1 LALGRPPNGRGD
13 FHNRRRKL
21 ARLFVLIGGL
31 IVIVLTAALV
41 GPYFI
46 DWTSYRSDFEREA
59 SRILGRKVT
68 VMGTATARLLPFP
81 SVTFTDVR
89 VAGKAPGQPAVTV
102 DKFSMDAELAPF
114 LRGELLIFDMR
125 IVKPHVVVGVDPDGA
140 IDWALRPSTPL
151 NPRQIT
157 LEKVTVTDGSV
168 TVAHGASGRT
178 FQFTGI
184 DGAISAKSLAG
195 PWRFQ
200 GSIVAD
206 GEPVSL
212 DLSTG
217 IAGADGRM
225 RIRIKADPH
234 DYPIELQT
242 DGDTRI
248 DNGKAVYAGDFRL
261 NVHADN
267 AAVSAAKAAH
277 KPAPPDPYRVSGTF
291 SLDHR
296 HLTADQFRFETGPP
310 DNPYAANGKAFLDFG
325 KKPRFG
331 ISASGEQVRFDE
343 AVGNGQAGR
352 LTLDERIA
360 ALKRVIG
367 NLPKPT
373 IPGRIDVKLPAVLAG
388 DTTIRD
394 VAFSAE
400 PAEGG
405 WTLKSFD
412 ATLPGRTTL
421 EASGFLRAGGDF
433 GFKGSLLLAVK
444 QPSGFAN
451 WIAHDVND
459 AIRRLPSA
467 GFHADVDLTEAHQ
480 SFRNLELILG
490 DARFRGSL
498 DSVEPA
504 DAMPSMTLKLDGGKL
519 DVEDLTAFAS
529 LFIDQKGQNRL
540 ADRDLD
546 LEVKAGPVTGD
557 GLAAQSIDAAIR
569 LKKGRLDID
578 RLSVSGLAGATL
590 GATGSLKD
598 FPADPIGN
606 LDATVTSDDLA
617 PLLSMLASR
626 FPDNVAVKALANRA
640 ASFQGLFSNARVNL
654 VASAAKNRDGT
665 TGVGLSANGTAG
677 DSTFT
682 LSLSGNGRR
691 DAPEKARFSLTASL
705 ANDDAA
711 PVYALLGL
719 PALPLGLAGRLE
731 ADLSSKGSLS
741 AGAATDLKLHG
752 EGLDASFAG
761 TVGLGKDGLAAT
773 GKAALAANDMGPWL
787 MTGGVSLPGMGLGLP
802 VKLAGDIDYHGG
814 TVSLA
819 HLKGSIADSPV
830 SGDLAASLTNGQP
843 KISGKV
849 STGVLDFSVPLAM
862 VLGQQSLQ
870 SKDSGWARTPF
881 LSDAAPAF
889 DADLDL
895 SAGTL
900 FAGDVAV
907 KDARMKATLDG
918 SGIHIDSFAGTYG
931 GGTVS
936 GLADL
941 KNNNG
946 TGLLSAQLRLAGTD
960 LGHLLPGTGLEGR
973 ADLSTALT
981 ASGKSLDAMVGA
993 LSGSGTLNFH
1003 GLAIPHLNP
1012 DALKPILAA
1021 ADAFGHEVDAKKAA
1035 SLALPFVTAGTFKA
1049 GEGSI
1054 AFTMAEGTLRV
1065 PTLQLATPKMTVN
1078 TDLSA
1083 DLVHGALGANGSIVY
1098 AAGEDALV
1106 GSEPSLG
1113 VTVTGPPSSLSVTYN
1128 TGPLAQFL
1136 TQRALEREQ
1145 AKVEAMQAALLEK
1158 QRLHR
1163 EVDYYTERDRIRQQ
1177 EEEEKKK
1184 AEEEAAR
1191 KAVEENQRKAAEA
1204 DERLRREE
1212 SRKSE
1217 QAPPIEPTPPA
1228 AAEQKKTPTPS
1239 PEPKHDA
1246 DSHQDG
1252 LKGLPGVTDFLQQ
1265 HRLDFNTIK
1274 R

>member
-1 LALGRPPNGRGD
+1 MAARRSRGGRIAHD
-13 FHNRRRKL
+13 LRRRQL
-21 ARLFVLIGGL
+21 ARLFVIIGGL

-68 VMGTATARLLPFP
+68 VMGKATARLLPFP
-81 SVTFTDVR
+81 SVTFTNVR
-89 VAGKAPGQPAVTV
+89 VASGTPGQPAVTV

-125 IVKPHVVVGVDPDGA
+125 VVRPHIVVAIDPDGT
-140 IDWALRPSTPL
+140 IDWTLRPSAPF

-168 TVAHGASGRT
+168 TVAHGASGREL
-178 FQFTGI
+178 QFTGI

-200 GSIVAD
+200 GRLVAD

-225 RIRIKADPH
+225 RIRIKADPR
-234 DYPIELQT
+234 DYPIELLT
-242 DGDTRI
+242 DGDTSI
-248 DNGKAVYAGDFRL
+248 TNGKAVYAGDFRL
-261 NVHADN
+261 NVHADK
-267 AAVSAAKAAH
+267 AAIAAAKAARE
-277 KPAPPDPYRVSGTF
+277 PAPSDPYRLSGTF
-291 SLDHR
+291 WLDHR
-296 HLTADQFRFETGPP
+296 RLAADQFRFETGPT
-310 DNPYAANGKAFLDFG
+310 DNPYVANGKAFLDFG
-325 KKPRFG
+325 EKPRFG
-331 ISASGEQVRFDE
+331 ISAKGEQVRFDE
-343 AVGNGQAGR
+343 AVGNGTAGR

-367 NLPKPT
+367 DLPKPT
-373 IPGRIDVKLPAVLAG
+373 IPGRIDVRLPAVLAG

-412 ATLPGRTTL
+412 AMLPGRTTL

-467 GFHADVDLTEAHQ
+467 GFNADVDLTERHQ
-480 SFRNLELILG
+480 AFRNLELILG
-490 DARFRGSL
+490 DARFTGSL

-504 DAMPSMTLKLDGGKL
+504 DAAPSMTVKLDGGKL

-557 GLAAQSIDAAIR
+557 RLAAQSIDAAIR

-578 RLSVSGLAGATL
+578 RLSVSGLAGASL
-590 GATGSLKD
+590 SATGSLKD
-598 FPADPIGN
+598 FPADPIGD
-606 LDATVTSDDLA
+606 LDATVTSEDLA

-626 FPDNVAVKALANRA
+626 FPGNAAIGALASRA
-640 ASFQGLFSNARVNL
+640 ASFQGLFSNARINL
-654 VASAAKNRDGT
+654 VASAAKNKDGT
-665 TGVGLSANGTAG
+665 TGIGASANGMAG

-682 LSLSGNGRR
+682 LSLSGNGLRNE
-691 DAPEKARFSLTASL
+691 PEKAKFSLTASL
-705 ANDDAA
+705 ANDNAA

-752 EGLDASFAG
+752 DGLDASFAG
-761 TVGLGKDGLAAT
+761 TVRLGRNEPTAT
-773 GKAALAANDMGPWL
+773 GKAALATRDMGPWL
-787 MTGGVSLPGMGLGLP
+787 MTAGISLPGMGLGLP
-802 VKLAGDIDYHGG
+802 VSLAGDIDYHDG
-814 TVSLA
+814 TASLA
-819 HLKGSIADSPV
+819 HLKGSIAGSPV
-830 SGDLAASLTNGQP
+830 SGDLAARVTKSQP
-843 KISGKV
+843 KITGKV
-849 STGVLDFSVPLAM
+849 STGVLDLSLPLAM

-881 LSDAAPAF
+881 LSAAAPAF

-895 SAGTL
+895 SAGTV
-900 FAGDVAV
+900 FIGGIAA
-907 KDARMKATLDG
+907 KDARMKATLDR
-918 SGIHIDSFAGTYG
+918 SGFHIDSFAGTYG

-941 KNNNG
+941 KNNDG
-946 TGLLSAQLRLAGTD
+946 TGLLSAQFRLAGVS
-960 LGHLLPGTGLEGR
+960 LGDLLPGTGLAGK
-973 ADLSTALT
+973 ADLSTAVT

-993 LSGSGTLNFH
+993 LSGSGTLSFH
-1003 GLAIPHLNP
+1003 DLAIPRLNA

-1021 ADAFGHEVDAKKAA
+1021 ADSYGHEVDAKKAS
-1035 SLALPFVTAGTFKA
+1035 SLALPFVKGGTFKA
-1049 GEGSI
+1049 GDGSV
-1054 AFTMAEGTLRV
+1054 AFTVAEGTVRV
-1065 PTLQLATPKMTVN
+1065 PTLQLPSPKMTVN
-1078 TDLSA
+1078 TDLNA
-1083 DLVHGALGANGSIVY
+1083 DLVHRTVAANGSISY
-1098 AAGEDALV
+1098 AAGDDALV

-1113 VTVTGPPSSLSVTYN
+1113 FTVAGPPSALAVTYN

-1163 EVDYYTERDRIRQQ
+1163 EVDYYSERDRIRRQQ
-1177 EEEEKKK
+1177 EEEKRK

-1191 KAVEENQRKAAEA
+1191 KAVEETQHEAEQA
-1204 DERLRREE
+1204 DERLRLEE
-1212 SRKSE
+1212 SRKSVE
-1217 QAPPIEPTPPA
+1217 APPLKTAPPKAVEKAPPPSNPA
-1228 AAEQKKTPTPS
+1228 APRHET
-1239 PEPKHDA
+1239 

-1265 HRLDFNTIK
+1265 HRFDFNNI
-1274 R
+1274 RR